1 MEKQGCTFKV
11 DELEL
16 VSFLRGGRGA
26 LEEQVD
32 VDWDP
37 TRFAM
42 KESSELRMKII
53 EKRWSEATAAQP
65 RLWNQSKYRLAGS
78 LTSEGRPQLKVGLT
92 DYKDHMGTNLSAE
105 VDKWVGTGEQRWDYM
120 SQCIGVGCWLVSS
133 DQKVVLVETASWKG
147 EQGCKVDRPG
157 GHAEPEES
165 LKLLPETERKVEN
178 ITDELV
184 GKELFECIQK
194 EVRDEINVP
203 LDMQSKPELLGVVI
217 NTDKGGRLGL
227 EFLIKVEASS
237 AEIKELYSQGGP
249 EADESTNIF
258 FVSVS
263 DVSKSQLDANL
274 KNRSEFCIDR
284 LSTIRQ
290 FFQFSRK
297 IQTKKQQDQVNNAN
311 SAFMFMINL

>member
-1 MEKQGCTFKV
+1 MAEQKAFTFIV

-16 VSFLRGGRGA
+16 VSFLRDGRGA
-26 LEEQVD
+26 LEEEVD
-32 VDWDP
+32 VDWDLN
-37 TRFAM
+37 RFAM
-42 KESSELRMKII
+42 RENKDLREEI

-65 RLWNQSKYRLAGS
+65 RLWNQSKYRLAGYS
-78 LTSEGRPQLKVGLT
+78 LNSEGRPQLEVGLT
-92 DYKDHMGTNLSAE
+92 DYKDHMGTNLSPE
-105 VDKWVGTGEQRWDYM
+105 VDKWVGTDKQRWDYM

-165 LKLLPETERKVEN
+165 LRLLPESERKVEN
-178 ITDELV
+178 ITEELV
-184 GKELFECIQK
+184 RRELFECIQK

-217 NTDKGGRLGL
+217 NTEKGGRLGL
-227 EFLIKVEASS
+227 EFLIKVEATS
-237 AEIKELYSQGGP
+237 AQVKELYSQGGP

-263 DVSKSQLDANL
+263 DVSKNQLDDNL
-274 KNRSEFCIDR
+274 KNRLTPHAKGSIELLKLR
-284 LSTIRQ
+284 LAGSVL
-290 FFQFSRK
+290 S
-297 IQTKKQQDQVNNAN
+297 V
-311 SAFMFMINL
+311 

>member
-42 KESSELRMKII
+42 KESSELRMKI

-65 RLWNQSKYRLAGS
+65 RLWNQSKYRLAGYS
-78 LTSEGRPQLKVGLT
+78 LTGERGPQLKVGLT
-92 DYKDHMGTNLSAE
+92 DYKDHMGTNLSPE
-105 VDKWVGTGEQRWDYM
+105 VEKWVGTGEQRWDYM

-203 LDMQSKPELLGVVI
+203 LDMQSKPELLGAVI
-217 NTDKGGRLGL
+217 NTEKGGRLGL
-227 EFLIKVEASS
+227 EFLIRVEASG
-237 AEIKELYSQGGP
+237 AQIKELYSQGGP

-258 FVSVS
+258 FVAVS
-263 DVSKSQLDANL
+263 IFALFC
-274 KNRSEFCIDR
+274 RSSI
-284 LSTIRQ
+284 
-290 FFQFSRK
+290 
-297 IQTKKQQDQVNNAN
+297 
-311 SAFMFMINL
+311 